1 MFQPLKVAELLD
13 FIRIQLSDLFKNSNI
28 NAPEISA
35 DTDFLIIFDRTEVLL
50 PRSEPLRNFKTLQK
64 MKYGLIKLHLVRD
77 LKTCR
82 LLPWDA
88 TKPMNIREKKMHQ
101 PSDPYKGSVFVY
113 SSV

>member
-1 MFQPLKVAELLD
+1 MFQPSKVAELLD

-77 LKTCR
+77 LKTYR

-88 TKPMNIREKKMHQ
+88 TKPMNIREKKMPQ

-113 SSV
+113 